1 MQSNAEHLWSGSMP
15 ASWRIHTLFEL
26 SAKRYPHHT
35 ALVFQNES
43 LSFKELN
50 EKADTL
56 CHAILNWAYYDD
68 VIGISTTP
76 GTEMLIGVLAI
87 LKSGKAFLPIDLKAS
102 RQKNQ
107 QIIAD
112 ANLNFC
118 LSKSAEYLRFSDLD
132 LKVIESDTDRKY
144 PTIHE
149 KRLGNLAYIMF
160 TSGST
165 CNSKGVKI
173 EHKVLVNYL
182 LNAVTLYTTEQS
194 QTAGSYLQLPIS
206 FDAAITSLFTPLLC
220 GKTLV
225 LASSTN
231 ASAFN
236 DPNFEKHMPYD
247 FIKLTPLQFNWLEK
261 ALDSRPLPLAKHI
274 VVGGEI
280 LHKRHFQFLI
290 NQGHDTDIINEYGPT
305 EATVGCMTYRLAL
318 NGNIEDTH
326 FGIPIG
332 KAIPGNEVLILK
344 ENMEAVGP
352 GEIGEIYIGGAQLS
366 AGYLMRSELN
376 AASFIQHPFE
386 KSQKIFKTGDYATI
400 NADGT
405 AIYLDRAEN
414 HLETDG
420 QRIDFNAI
428 EWTLSRLP
436 GVKHCEVVS
445 KTINNKQRLLAY
457 LMADDKGINI
467 ETIPVLLSQVL
478 ESHQMPEKFIAI
490 SDWPYTL
497 HGKLNKH
504 ALPVPQYHLQG
515 SGSKRMPETH
525 LQKDLANMWCQLLNI
540 PSTDIDTGFFEMGGN
555 YLLAEQMVQT
565 LRLKHA
571 MEINLSMLYKCSSI
585 ACLASEIEKQ
595 AQFNN
600 TAKTIFRL
608 TETGYSA

>member
-1 MQSNAEHLWSGSMP
+1 MQSNAEHLWSGQNP

-26 SAKRYPHHT
+26 SAKRYPHNT

-50 EKADTL
+50 EKADIL

-76 GTEMLIGVLAI
+76 GPEMVIGVLAI

-160 TSGST
+160 TSGSS

-194 QTAGSYLQLPIS
+194 HTAGSYLQLPIS
-206 FDAAITSLFTPLLC
+206 FDAAMTSLFAPLLC

-225 LASSTN
+225 LANSTN

-236 DPNFEKHMPYD
+236 DPNFEKYMPYD

-261 ALDSRPLPLAKHI
+261 AIDTRPLALAKQI
-274 VVGGEI
+274 VVGGEN
-280 LHKRHFQFLI
+280 LHKRHFQFMI
-290 NQGHDTDIINEYGPT
+290 DKKFHTDIINEYGPT

-318 NGNIEDTH
+318 NENIEDNH

-332 KAIPGNEVLILK
+332 KAMPGNEVLILNDK
-344 ENMEAVGP
+344 MEAVGP

-376 AASFIQHPFE
+376 ATCFIQHPFE
-386 KSQKIFKTGDYATI
+386 KSKKVFKTGDYATI
-400 NADGT
+400 NAEGT

-414 HLETDG
+414 HQETEG
-420 QRIDFNAI
+420 RDFNVI
-428 EWTLSRLP
+428 EWNLSRLP
-436 GVKHCEVVS
+436 GIKQCEVVC

-457 LMADDKGINI
+457 ILADNTGLDI
-467 ETIPVLLSQVL
+467 ESIPVLLSQTL
-478 ESHQMPEKFIAI
+478 DSNEMPEKFILI
-490 SDWPYTL
+490 NEWPYTL

-504 ALPVPQYHLQG
+504 ALPIPHCTEHRKD
-515 SGSKRMPETH
+515 SKRLPETEI
-525 LQKDLANMWCQLLNI
+525 QKDLANMWCQLLNI
-540 PSTDIDTGFFEMGGN
+540 QNPDIDTGFFEMGGN
-555 YLLAEQMVQT
+555 YLLAEQMVQS

-571 MEINLSMLYKCSSI
+571 MEINIAMLYKCSSI
-585 ACLASEIEKQ
+585 ACLATEIEKQ
-595 AQFNN
+595 AQFNS
-600 TAKTIFRL
+600 TAKKIFRL
-608 TETGYSA
+608 TERGYSV